1 MSKNWGLSPSTD
13 RTGLRL
19 GRQLNNLT
27 NQGCGGPKVMNMLKP
42 RRRELF
48 IEALI
53 RVAGFS
59 AILFVVLIFIF
70 LVKEGAPALWETSL
84 ANLFGQRWYPNER
97 LFGTTPLIL
106 GSLLVTGGAVVIA
119 LPLGLATAVFIREL
133 APNWL
138 REILKP
144 LIEVLAGIP
153 SVVLGFL
160 GMVAVAPLVRE
171 TLNVPTGLTA
181 FTGSLMLAYMALPTI
196 ISVAE
201 DAIDAV
207 PSTYRDGAL
216 ALGATHWQ
224 TIWRVVLPAA
234 RSGVIIAVMLGIG
247 RAIGET
253 MAVMMVTGNAARIP
267 REWNALF
274 LPVRTMTATIA
285 AEMGEVAQGSTHYH
299 VLFTVG
305 ILLFLVTFLINAVAS
320 TVIIKGGP
328 RRGGRLMG

>member
-1 MSKNWGLSPSTD
+1 L
-13 RTGLRL
+13 L
-19 GRQLNNLT
+19 
-27 NQGCGGPKVMNMLKP
+27 
-42 RRRELF
+42 
-48 IEALI
+48 
-53 RVAGFS
+53 
-59 AILFVVLIFIF
+59 
-70 LVKEGAPALWETSL
+70 KEGVPAFWEVSL
-84 ANLFGQRWYPNER
+84 GNLFGQRWYPNEDK
-97 LFGTTPLIL
+97 FGTLPLIL
-106 GSLLVTGGAVVIA
+106 GSLLITVGAVVIA
-119 LPLGLATAVFIREL
+119 LPLGLATAIFVREL
-133 APNWL
+133 APGWL

-171 TLNVPTGLTA
+171 WFNAPTGLTA

-207 PSTYRDGAL
+207 PKGYRDGAL

-224 TIWRVVLPAA
+224 TIWRVVLPSA
-234 RSGVIIAVMLGIG
+234 RSGVIMAVMLGIG

-267 REWNALF
+267 AEWNALF

-299 VLFTVG
+299 VLFAVG
-305 ILLFLVTFLINAVAS
+305 ILLFVVTFLINAIAS
-320 TVIIKGGP
+320 LVVIRGGP

>member
-1 MSKNWGLSPSTD
+1 MRGA
-13 RTGLRL
+13 
-19 GRQLNNLT
+19 RQREFLT
-27 NQGCGGPKVMNMLKP
+27 
-42 RRRELF
+42 ET
-48 IEALI
+48 LI
-53 RVAGFS
+53 RAAGFS
-59 AILFVVLIFIF
+59 AILFVVLIFAF
-70 LVKEGAPALWETSL
+70 LLREGAPAFWEVSL
-84 ANLFGQRWYPNER
+84 PNLFGRRWYPNEE
-97 LFGTTPLIL
+97 LYGTLPLIF
-106 GSLLVTGGAVVIA
+106 GSLLVTAGAVVMA
-119 LPLGLATAVFIREL
+119 LPLGLAAAIFVREL
-133 APNWL
+133 APDWL

-207 PSTYRDGAL
+207 PKDYRDGAL

-267 REWNALF
+267 SELMALF
-274 LPVRTMTATIA
+274 MPARTMTATIA
-285 AEMGEVAQGSTHYH
+285 AEMGEVAQGGTHYH
-299 VLFTVG
+299 VLFAVG
-305 ILLFLVTFLINAVAS
+305 ILLFVVTFVINAVAS
-320 TVIIKGGP
+320 FVVIKGGP

>member
-1 MSKNWGLSPSTD
+1 MKQS
-13 RTGLRL
+13 RA
-19 GRQLNNLT
+19 GR
-27 NQGCGGPKVMNMLKP
+27 
-42 RRRELF
+42 R
-48 IEALI
+48 EALI
-53 RVAGFS
+53 TALIRAAGFS
-59 AILFVVLIFIF
+59 AIFFVALIFLF
-70 LVKEGAPALWETSL
+70 LLKEGAPAFWEVSL
-84 ANLFGQRWYPNER
+84 GNLFGQRWYPNED
-97 LFGTTPLIL
+97 LFGTMPLIL
-106 GSLLVTGGAVVIA
+106 GSLLVTAGAVVIA

-160 GMVAVAPLVRE
+160 GMVAVAPLMRE
-171 TLNVPTGLTA
+171 ALDIPTGLTA

-207 PSTYRDGAL
+207 PKGYRDGAL
-216 ALGATHWQ
+216 AMGATHWQ

-267 REWNALF
+267 REWYALF
-274 LPVRTMTATIA
+274 LPARTMTATIA

-299 VLFTVG
+299 VLFAVG
-305 ILLFLVTFLINAVAS
+305 ILLFVVTFFINAIAS
-320 TVIIKGGP
+320 AVVVKGGP